1 MAQFVLKSA
10 MRPDADHPLLSVALE
25 DQPISYTSRD
35 AILYALGVGFG
46 GDPKWGK
53 ELAYVFE
60 RPLLNTL
67 PTLATM
73 LPGLELLTDA
83 AWDGRQA
90 LHVGQRLEMYR
101 PLPAAGNLLANQR
114 VIAVYDSGAEQGT
127 RIVVQSDVR
136 LASDETAVFKLVS
149 TLVAPADGA
158 YNQTLA
164 ARPVSHRLPTRS
176 PDLSC
181 SIATRL
187 DQALLFR
194 LSGDSNPLHADLH
207 AAQAAG
213 FNGPLLHGRCLLG
226 IAGRAILR
234 TICDYDYTLITG
246 IEAAFVAP
254 AYPGDVLT
262 TDMWQERN
270 IVSFRCTVKERKTIV
285 VDNGQCTLAG

>member
-1 MAQFVLKSA
+1 MSQFVLTSGVS
-10 MRPDADHPLLSVALE
+10 PDADHPLMTVALE
-25 DQPISYTSRD
+25 DQPINYTSRD
-35 AILYALGVGFG
+35 VILYALGVGFG
-46 GDPKWGK
+46 SDPRLGK

-60 RPLLNTL
+60 RPLLKTL

-73 LPGLELLTDA
+73 LPGPDFPEDA

-90 LHVGQRLEMYR
+90 LHLDQRLEMYR
-101 PLPAAGNLLANQR
+101 PLPAASNLLANQR
-114 VIAVYDSGAEQGT
+114 VIAVDDGGPKQGV

-149 TLVAPADGA
+149 TLVTPADGA
-158 YNQTLA
+158 YSRPLRA
-164 ARPVSHRLPTRS
+164 ATMSHQLPTRS

-181 SIATRL
+181 SIATRV

-194 LSGDSNPLHADLH
+194 LSGDNNPLHADLH
-207 AAQAAG
+207 AARAAG

-234 TICDYDYTLITG
+234 TICDYDHTLMTG

-254 AYPGDVLT
+254 AYPGDVVT

-270 IVSFRCTVKERKTIV
+270 IVSFRCSVKDRNTIV
-285 VDNGQCTLAG
+285 VDNGKCTLSA

>member
-1 MAQFVLKSA
+1 MSPFVLKSGVT
-10 MRPDADHPLLSVALE
+10 PDADHPLMAVALE
-25 DQPISYTSRD
+25 DQPINYTSRD

-46 GDPKWGK
+46 SDPELGK
-53 ELAYVFE
+53 ELSYVFE
-60 RPLLNTL
+60 RPLLKTL

-73 LPGLELLTDA
+73 LPGLDFPKDA

-90 LHVGQRLEMYR
+90 LHIGQRLEMYR
-101 PLPAAGNLLANQR
+101 PLPAASNLLANQR
-114 VIAVYDSGAEQGT
+114 VIAVDDGGPKYGMC
-127 RIVVQSDVR
+127 IVVQSDVR

-149 TLVAPADGA
+149 TLVTPADGA
-158 YNQTLA
+158 YSRPLA
-164 ARPVSHRLPTRS
+164 AATTPHRLPTRS

-181 SIATRL
+181 SIATRV

-194 LSGDSNPLHADLH
+194 LSGDSNPLHADLD

-213 FNGPLLHGRCLLG
+213 FTGPLLHGRCLLG
-226 IAGRAILR
+226 IASRAILR
-234 TICDYDYTLITG
+234 TICDYDHTLITG

-270 IVSFRCTVKERKTIV
+270 IVSFRCSVKDRRTIV
-285 VDNGQCTLAG
+285 VDNGKCTLSA